1 MASLSEVFPNFKQQI
16 EFEGFDGNVD
26 SDSEDYIFPL
36 LECPDCGEDGG
47 ENKMNN
53 SLKLACK
60 VIYGTGIVGCAIHR
74 ANEFTQEK
82 VDFNRYYRNDRFKDV
97 GSSATLGLMVGIG
110 EGLILP
116 LTLVSTLTAL
126 PTIIKNYLS

>member
-1 MASLSEVFPNFKQQI
+1 
-16 EFEGFDGNVD
+16 
-26 SDSEDYIFPL
+26 
-36 LECPDCGEDGG
+36 
-47 ENKMNN
+47 MNN

-60 VIYGTGIVGCAIHR
+60 TIYGIGIAGCAIDR
-74 ANEFTQEK
+74 ANKFTQEK

-97 GSSATLGLMVGIG
+97 DFNRYYRNDHFKDVGSSATLGLMTGIG

-126 PTIIKNYLS
+126 PTIIKNYLEK

>member
-1 MASLSEVFPNFKQQI
+1 
-16 EFEGFDGNVD
+16 
-26 SDSEDYIFPL
+26 
-36 LECPDCGEDGG
+36 
-47 ENKMNN
+47 MNN

-60 VIYGTGIVGCAIHR
+60 TIYGTGIVGCAINR
-74 ANEFTQEK
+74 ANDFTQEK

-97 GSSATLGLMVGIG
+97 GSSATLGLMTGIC

>member
-1 MASLSEVFPNFKQQI
+1 MHFK
-16 EFEGFDGNVD
+16 
-26 SDSEDYIFPL
+26 
-36 LECPDCGEDGG
+36 
-47 ENKMNN
+47 NKMNN

-60 VIYGTGIVGCAIHR
+60 VIYGTGIAGCAIDR

>member
-1 MASLSEVFPNFKQQI
+1 
-16 EFEGFDGNVD
+16 
-26 SDSEDYIFPL
+26 
-36 LECPDCGEDGG
+36 
-47 ENKMNN
+47 MNN

-60 VIYGTGIVGCAIHR
+60 VIYGTGIAGCAINR

-126 PTIIKNYLS
+126 PTIIKNYLEK

>member
-1 MASLSEVFPNFKQQI
+1 
-16 EFEGFDGNVD
+16 
-26 SDSEDYIFPL
+26 
-36 LECPDCGEDGG
+36 
-47 ENKMNN
+47 MNN

-60 VIYGTGIVGCAIHR
+60 TIYGTGIAGCAIYR

-97 GSSATLGLMVGIG
+97 GSSATLGLMTGIG